1 MGAQPPC
8 PPTARGEQPGH
19 PVSQLT
25 PPPWRVTP
33 RLVAPRLSPIHPA
46 HPRPALTPASL
57 PTTRSRWRQPGVSS
71 REKRA
76 E

>member
-25 PPPWRVTP
+25 QPARRVT
-33 RLVAPRLSPIHPA
+33 PRLSPIHPA
-46 HPRPALTPASL
+46 HPQPAPTPASL
-57 PTTRSRWRQPGVSS
+57 PTARSRWRQPGVSS
-71 REKRA
+71 RDVRQA
-76 E
+76 EAR